1 MSTVEVVNQAASDH
15 SRLSEWLARTLGA
28 RSPVAF
34 SVRTPAGAA
43 LPFGSG
49 PPAFEIVIHNDTGL
63 AALRSL
69 NEPRLAEAY
78 IRGDFEIEGDFIT
91 ALSLRDALSDR
102 SIWLKLWRR
111 LEPLLRGREQCN
123 PAWIS
128 KHYDMENI
136 QFFCTDADYRTY
148 TPGIYEH
155 DHDTLEAGGRR
166 KLDFAFRSL
175 SLLPG
180 DNVLDIGC
188 GWGGF
193 LRFAAEHEV
202 RGTGITLSK
211 HQLAFV
217 RDMIRANGYPAEVHY
232 QDFFSFEPREPF
244 NGIVMSGVIEDL
256 SDYHLV
262 MQRLPRL
269 LKPGG
274 RVYLDFATTRK
285 RFDTSS
291 FITRYIW
298 PGTFR
303 LVYMPE
309 FMDAVDRSPFE
320 VVGIYRDRQNYYLWS
335 KYGYDRWMENKATVV
350 EQAGIERWR
359 MMRLLI
365 AGSAALMRTTSRG
378 AGACRVVLELPS
390 GAHGRRG

>member
-1 MSTVEVVNQAASDH
+1 MSTVEAVGGATSD
-15 SRLSEWLARTLGA
+15 RTGFGAWVARTLGA

-34 SVRTPAGAA
+34 SVRTPAGDVLHVGNGA
-43 LPFGSG
+43 PV
-49 PPAFEIVIHNDTGL
+49 FELVIRNQDGL

-78 IRGDFEIEGDFIT
+78 IRGDYEIEGDFIT

-102 SIWLKLWRR
+102 SVWVKLWRR
-111 LEPLLRGREQCN
+111 LEPIVRGREQCN
-123 PAWIS
+123 PAWIA
-128 KHYDMENI
+128 KHYDMDNI
-136 QFFCTDADYRTY
+136 QFFCTDTEYRTY
-148 TPGIYEH
+148 TPGIYEN
-155 DHDTLEAGGRR
+155 DYDTLEAGGRR

-175 SLLPG
+175 GLLPG
-180 DNVLDIGC
+180 DTVLDIGC

-193 LRFAAEHEV
+193 LRFAAEQGV

-211 HQLAFV
+211 HQHAFV
-217 RDMIRANGYPAEVHY
+217 TEMVRTQGYSAEVRY
-232 QDFFSFEPREPF
+232 QDFFSFEPDEPF

-262 MQRLPRL
+262 MQRLPRY

-309 FMDAVDRSPFE
+309 FMEAVDRSPFE
-320 VVGIYRDRQNYYLWS
+320 VVGVYRDRHNYYLWS
-335 KYGYDRWMENKATVV
+335 KHGYDRWMSHKATVV

-365 AGSAALMRTTSRG
+365 AGSAALMRDTSRG
-378 AGACRVVLELPS
+378 AGAARVVLELPRS
-390 GAHGRRG
+390 HAGQ